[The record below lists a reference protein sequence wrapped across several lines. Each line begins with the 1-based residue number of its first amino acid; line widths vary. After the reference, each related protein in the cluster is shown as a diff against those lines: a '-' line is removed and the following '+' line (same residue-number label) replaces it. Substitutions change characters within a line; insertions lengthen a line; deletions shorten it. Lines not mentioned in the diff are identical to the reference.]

1 MENKFQHYKNKI
13 YSKNTRYFRLMIKI
27 KTEDIQKSNSWPI
40 VEAKKILKERK
51 KYIDKK
57 GKIILQTGYGPSGL
71 PHIGTFGEVA
81 RTSMIVNALNYLT
94 DLPKEIITF
103 SDDLDGLRKVP
114 DNVPNKDVLNK
125 NLHKPLTNI
134 PDPFEKFKSFGE
146 HNNEM
151 LKKFLDK
158 FKFEYKFMSSTNLYK
173 SGFFN
178 STLKKILDN
187 YEGIMNIIIPTL
199 GKERQKTYSPFL
211 PICIETGKVLEIPII
226 EIDKKNS
233 SLIFDNNGK
242 KLKASILDGNC
253 KLQWK
258 VDWAMRWYTLDV
270 DFEMYGKDLIESAI
284 LSSKIIKLLGKN
296 NPSGFAY
303 ELFLDDKG
311 EKISKSKGNGVT
323 IEEWLNYASPESL
336 SLFMYQNPKRAKKL
350 YKEIVPKAVDEY
362 LDLIEKSKKQDAREL
377 LLNPLWHVHNGKIP
391 SEDNIMSFSMLL
403 NLVETSNASS
413 EEILWKFVKNYKTNV
428 AKNNFPIF
436 NNLIKYSIKYFND
449 VVKQNKIYKKPNS
462 LEMKALL
469 DLITKLENCPDN
481 MKPEDIQ
488 TEIYTVG
495 KNNGYKENLREWFKL
510 IYEVV
515 FGVENGPR
523 LGFFISFFGRKE
535 MISLIK
541 EKIN

>member
-211 PICIETGKVLEIPII
+211 PICNETGKVLEIPII

-449 VVKQNKIYKKPNS
+449 VVKQNKKYKKPNS

-469 DLITKLENCPDN
+469 DLISKLENCSDN